1 MPPLPS
7 WQDQFARLFNA
18 HHPGLFRYFARLS
31 GDPDL
36 AADLAQE
43 ALVALYR
50 RGEAPET
57 PGPWLVTVAMNRF
70 RNARAKV
77 ARRTRLLTTARS
89 EMAQADPSPP
99 ADGAVLASG
108 ERTRV
113 RGILDG
119 LEPREREIL
128 LLRAEGYSYREI
140 AVALGIKDTSV
151 GTILAR
157 ARAAFL
163 ERYGDGSDPS

>member
-7 WQDQFARLFNA
+7 WHDQFARLFDA
-18 HHPGLFRYFARLS
+18 HHPRLFRYFARLS

-43 ALVALYR
+43 ALVALYQ

-57 PGPWLVTVAMNRF
+57 PGPWLITVAMNRF
-70 RNARAKV
+70 RNARAKL
-77 ARRTRLLTTARS
+77 ARRTRLLTVARG
-89 EMAQADPSPP
+89 EMAQADPPPP

-108 ERTRV
+108 ERARV
-113 RGILDG
+113 RGVLDR

-140 AVALGIKDTSV
+140 AAVVGIKDTSV

-163 ERYGDGSDPS
+163 ECYGTEPDPS